1 MRRWGIF
8 LLLVLFLSLPAAAL
22 AQTTLVAES
31 VVVNLWP
38 EYDQPTMLVIY
49 HIKLGAATALPANV
63 TLSIP
68 SAAGDPYNVASREAD
83 GQLYNLPYQRTVQG
97 NYAQV
102 TFTATSTEIQFEY
115 YDPGL
120 AKAGDRRNFT
130 YEWQGDLEVQSM
142 TIEVQQPK
150 NASTMTISPSLG
162 SGITG
167 EGGLVYYTAVIGSVS
182 AGTKFKVALTYEKG
196 DDSLSASTLSLQPSE
211 PITPTT
217 PGRSVNLNTVL
228 AWGLAVLGI
237 ILIVAVIV
245 WFANSGRSSPRGGP
259 RQRHPARNRVPLAAP
274 AEEDSVY
281 CSQCGSR
288 AMPGDTFCRKCGT
301 QLRRG

>member
-8 LLLVLFLSLPAAAL
+8 ILLVLILSLPAAAL
-22 AQTTLVAES
+22 AQTTPVAES

-49 HIKLGAATALPANV
+49 HVKLGAATALPANV

-68 SAAGDPYNVASREAD
+68 STAGDPYNVASREAD

-97 NYAQV
+97 DYAQV

-120 AKAGDRRNFT
+120 AKVGDRRNFT

-167 EGGLVYYTAVIGSVS
+167 EGGLVYYTAVVGSVS
-182 AGTKFKVALTYEKG
+182 AGTKFKVALTYEKA
-196 DDSLSASTLSLQPSE
+196 DESLSASTLSPQPSE

-217 PGRSVNLNTVL
+217 PGRSVSLNTVL

-245 WFANSGRSSPRGGP
+245 WFANSGRASQRGGP
-259 RQRHPARNRVPLAAP
+259 RQRHTARTRVPVTAP
-274 AEEDSVY
+274 TEEDSVY

-301 QLRRG
+301 QLRRE